1 MMSDDMELPSKKDL
15 IHLSERSQAT
25 YAIRFALRVQPLLAS
40 IKDPPVDYKKA
51 VLALDGQFKNLIY
64 ENGNLTPFHA
74 FVAANA
80 VKNAADRYVN
90 FKKQSRYYAIS
101 AAIRSAVLA
110 ASAAGSGYPN
120 ANPSPEQSISLT
132 TLDAAFSASLSAGS
146 AGAGRNAVDA
156 ALSDYKKL
164 KESPTEVFDISENGP
179 LGKLWHGSPPDWYL
193 EAKKLY
199 DKTIA
204 EWTNELGD
212 DESEIGNLSGSAKI
226 SISSSGKLI
235 GVISDDADFPI
246 EFYMDPGDA
255 RKETIQ
261 NVLECL
267 SDLHI
272 AAGGFGLEFIADDL
286 NIKAMEG
293 ITQ

>member
-1 MMSDDMELPSKKDL
+1 MSDDIELPRKEDL
-15 IHLSERSQAT
+15 IDLSERSQAT
-25 YAIRFALRVQPLLAS
+25 YAIRFALRVQPLLAL
-40 IKDPPVDYKKA
+40 IKEPPVDYKKA

-64 ENGNLTPFHA
+64 ESGNLTPFHS

-90 FKKQSRYYAIS
+90 FKKQTKYYAIS

-110 ASAAGSGYPN
+110 ASAAGSANPS

-132 TLDAAFSASLSAGS
+132 TIDAAYSATLSAGT
-146 AGAGRNAVDA
+146 AGAGINAVDA

-164 KESPTEVFDISENGP
+164 KESTSEIFDISETGP
-179 LGKLWHGSPPDWYL
+179 LGNLWGGSPPDWYIK
-193 EAKKLY
+193 AKAHY
-199 DKTIA
+199 EKTIT
-204 EWTNELGD
+204 EWKNELGD
-212 DESEIGNLSGSAKI
+212 TESEIGNLSGSAKI
-226 SISSSGKLI
+226 SMSATGKLI

-246 EFYMDPGDA
+246 EFYLDPGDA

-261 NVLECL
+261 NLLECL